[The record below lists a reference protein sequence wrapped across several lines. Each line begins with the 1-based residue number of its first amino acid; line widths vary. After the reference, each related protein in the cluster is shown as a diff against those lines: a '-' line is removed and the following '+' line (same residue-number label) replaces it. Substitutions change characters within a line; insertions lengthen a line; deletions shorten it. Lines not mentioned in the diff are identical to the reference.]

1 MAVLSGLND
10 LDKVKPVVSSGKST
24 SGTVN
29 TPNLGATAV
38 GTAKAVAAASGKQ
51 VASSGTQTPDY
62 SIDYNDKRF
71 TDVED
76 QKKAAIEESNAK
88 YEEMI
93 DSSGDFYQKQIDA
106 ANDYAETQ
114 SQIQQE
120 NTDFMIEQINQQ
132 KDQANKD
139 YIREQQGA
147 YVDWQKQSDQY
158 GAAAE
163 QMAASGLQNTGY
175 SESSQVQMYNIYQSR
190 VATARES
197 YNQAVLNYDNS
208 IKEAQLANNSALAE
222 IAFNTLEKTLQLGL
236 EGFQH
241 ENELMLQQMEAQR
254 QIEDTYYNRWQD
266 VLAQMNQENAMAEE
280 IRQYNESLS
289 EDRRQFDESMELE
302 YKQLKIAQQQWK
314 AEYDLQKREY
324 EESIRQ
330 FDEEMARLKA
340 KDTKEAKQ
348 AAEQLKLQKQQLQQ
362 EQKQWEKEMK
372 EKKRQF
378 DKQLAEEKR
387 QYNKTYSLNS
397 KKASSSSGGSSGG
410 TTGRSINQSSG
421 GGGTDE
427 PKNNNDNQEKA
438 ATSSQKEKYN
448 SFQTNIANMMMK
460 NPSEKTIDNMA
471 KQIEAA
477 YESGKLTESQA
488 RKLLAQL
495 D

>member
-10 LDKVKPVVSSGKST
+10 LDKVKPVVTST
-24 SGTVN
+24 
-29 TPNLGATAV
+29 
-38 GTAKAVAAASGKQ
+38 
-51 VASSGTQTPDY
+51 TPDY

-106 ANDYAETQ
+106 ANEYAETQ
-114 SQIQQE
+114 KQLQQE

-147 YVDWQKQSDQY
+147 YTDWQKQSDQY

-175 SESSQVQMYNIYQSR
+175 SESSQVQMYNTYQNR

-222 IAFNTLEKTLQLGL
+222 IAYNTLEKTLQLGL

-241 ENELMLQQMEAQR
+241 QNDLIMQQMEAQR
-254 QIEDTYYNRWQD
+254 QLDETYYNRWQD

-280 IRQYNESLS
+280 IRQYNESLA
-289 EDRRQFDESMELE
+289 EDRRQFNESMALE
-302 YKQLKIAQQQWK
+302 KEQMKIAQQQWQK
-314 AEYDLQKREY
+314 EYSLKKQEF

-330 FDEEMARLKA
+330 FDIEIERLKK
-340 KDTKEAKQ
+340 KDSQEAKQ
-348 AAEQLKLQKQQLQQ
+348 AAEQLKLQKQQLKQEQKNWEAEMKAQKKQLEQQ
-362 EQKQWEKEMK
+362 QKQWEKEMK
-372 EKKRQF
+372 EKQRQF

-387 QYNKTYSLNS
+387 QYNKTYELQKKNLNS
-397 KKASSSSGGSSGG
+397 SSSKSSGKSSGGSS
-410 TTGRSINQSSG
+410 SSG
-421 GGGTDE
+421 KSISKSSSGSGSSKSSSSSSSGSTS
-427 PKNNNDNQEKA
+427 NQEKA
-438 ATSSQKEKYN
+438 ATSAQKEKYN